1 LETDNRSRTLEEFN
15 SIRFGH
21 AKKPA
26 KKCDMI
32 MPSPSQG
39 GQAAEVK
46 PASSSTELPDKG
58 LLRFAYILG
67 TPTPQR
73 LNLDEILRWEPN
85 QGALWVHLDRIKT
98 LPEWLKDHQ
107 AIDPALLQSLLAES
121 RRLRVEVLDHEHL
134 LIVFRTV
141 NVPVASAADVKQDT
155 RACLSPMRA
164 LTMSDSHLGIFEDC
178 AQQIESG
185 RGPKTIPEFLVRL
198 MDNLVKRAELG
209 VLQIDAD
216 MTDVELDQE
225 KGTVI
230 EADRPRAIRRR
241 AMQLRRSMTPYR
253 EVLVQLNHLRL
264 QWLRDKIQD
273 AWNPMVEDAA
283 EVVEEVNGVLD
294 RARLV
299 QESISDRLAKELNQ
313 RVYVLTLI
321 SGMMLPLTFL
331 TGLLGVNLGG
341 IPGANSPWAFTF
353 FCVLLGIVGVCQVL
367 VFRRLRWWK

>member
-1 LETDNRSRTLEEFN
+1 V
-15 SIRFGH
+15 
-21 AKKPA
+21 
-26 KKCDMI
+26 
-32 MPSPSQG
+32 
-39 GQAAEVK
+39 EVK
-46 PASSSTELPDKG
+46 PAASSSELPDKDARV
-58 LLRFAYILG
+58 RFAYILG

-73 LNLDEILRWEPN
+73 LNLDEVLHWESS
-85 QGALWVHLDRIKT
+85 QGPLWVHLDQIQT
-98 LPEWLKDHQ
+98 IPEWLKDQH
-107 AIDPALLQSLLAES
+107 AIDRALLQSLLAES
-121 RRLRVEVLDHEHL
+121 RRLRVEVVDHENL
-134 LIVFRTV
+134 MIVFRTV
-141 NVPVASAADVKQDT
+141 NVAVAATADLSQNT

-164 LTMSDSHLGIFEDC
+164 LTISDSHLGIFEDC

-198 MDNLVKRAELG
+198 MDNIVKRAELG

-216 MTDVELDQE
+216 LTDVELDQE

-273 AWNPMVEDAA
+273 AWEPMVEDAA
-283 EVVEEVNGVLD
+283 QVVEEVNGILD

-341 IPGANSPWAFTF
+341 IPGANSPWGFTF
-353 FCVLLGIVGVCQVL
+353 FCISLGIIGVCQFL
-367 VFRRLRWWK
+367 VFRRLRWWR

>member
-1 LETDNRSRTLEEFN
+1 
-15 SIRFGH
+15 
-21 AKKPA
+21 
-26 KKCDMI
+26 

-39 GQAAEVK
+39 GQPVENKAG
-46 PASSSTELPDKG
+46 PLRSELPDKD
-58 LLRFAYILG
+58 LRVRFAYLLG
-67 TPTPQR
+67 TPTPHR
-73 LNLDEILRWEPN
+73 LNLDELLSWEPS
-85 QGALWVHLDRIKT
+85 QGPLWVHLDRIQT
-98 LPEWLKDHQ
+98 IPEWLKDQ
-107 AIDPALLQSLLAES
+107 PAINRALLQSLLAES
-121 RRLRVEVLDHEHL
+121 RRLRVEVVDHENL

-141 NVPVASAADVKQDT
+141 NVAVASTADLSQNT

-164 LTMSDSHLGIFEDC
+164 LTVSESHLGVFEDC

-198 MDNLVKRAELG
+198 MDNIVKRAELG

-216 MTDVELDQE
+216 LTDVELDQE

-230 EADRPRAIRRR
+230 EADKPRAIRRR

-273 AWNPMVEDAA
+273 AWDPMVEDAA
-283 EVVEEVNGVLD
+283 QVVEEVNGILD

-299 QESISDRLAKELNQ
+299 QESISDHLAKELNQ

-341 IPGANSPWAFTF
+341 IPGANSPWAFSF
-353 FCVLLGIVGVCQVL
+353 FCILLGIVGVCQFL
-367 VFRRLRWWK
+367 VFRWLRWWK

>member
-1 LETDNRSRTLEEFN
+1 
-15 SIRFGH
+15 
-21 AKKPA
+21 
-26 KKCDMI
+26 MI

-39 GQAAEVK
+39 GQPAEVK
-46 PASSSTELPDKG
+46 PASSSSELPDKDSP
-58 LLRFAYILG
+58 LRFAYILG
-67 TPTPQR
+67 PPTPQR
-73 LNLDEILRWEPN
+73 LNLDEVLHWESS
-85 QGALWVHLDRIKT
+85 QGPLWVHLDQIQT
-98 LPEWLKDHQ
+98 IPEWLKDQQ
-107 AIDPALLQSLLAES
+107 AIDPTLLQSLLAES
-121 RRLRVEVLDHEHL
+121 RRLRVEVVDHENL
-134 LIVFRTV
+134 VIVFRTV
-141 NVPVASAADVKQDT
+141 NVAAAFTADLTEDT

-164 LTMSDSHLGIFEDC
+164 LTISDSHLGIFEDC

-198 MDNLVKRAELG
+198 MDNIVKRAELG

-273 AWNPMVEDAA
+273 AWDPMVEDAA
-283 EVVEEVNGVLD
+283 QVVEEVNGILD
-294 RARLV
+294 HARLV

-331 TGLLGVNLGG
+331 TGLFGVNLGG
-341 IPGANSPWAFTF
+341 IPGANSPWAFAL
-353 FCVLLGIVGVCQVL
+353 FCIFIGIIGVCQFL